1 MSLALGYDTTLC
13 FPARGPSTLNF
24 LPQYLH
30 GFPNHLPKTQVDPND
45 HFISIW
51 DDHKITLDHPWAIRA
66 LKGYAALVLIQ
77 RRLKFLLL
85 RKRVLSLHP
94 LVPAGS
100 AVLSSIFSFLSPASV
115 YPHPTLL
122 ITEVRGLL
130 HAICQIRVV
139 HHGSSFGRLP
149 THRYHYVETID
160 TFMMLNCFTR
170 TYNDIISATSIPL
183 PQVVHR
189 LFPDFFYF

>member
-1 MSLALGYDTTLC
+1 MSLIRGHDTTLC

-24 LPQYLH
+24 LPQYLQ
-30 GFPNHLPKTQVDPND
+30 GFPNHLPKTQADPND

-66 LKGYAALVLIQ
+66 LKGYSALVLIQ

-100 AVLSSIFSFLSPASV
+100 AVLSSIFSFLVPLR
-115 YPHPTLL
+115 Y
-122 ITEVRGLL
+122 
-130 HAICQIRVV
+130 IR
-139 HHGSSFGRLP
+139 
-149 THRYHYVETID
+149 
-160 TFMMLNCFTR
+160 
-170 TYNDIISATSIPL
+170 IPL
-183 PQVVHR
+183 CLSQK
-189 LFPDFFYF
+189 